1 MCHPFYFDLRFCNK
15 FVPAAG
21 QRAPLGHQRD
31 LTRIFREIARLP
43 GDVDVTVTVAVT
55 GVFSLGTN
63 VAVDAISIGI
73 TVSESVGYG
82 VYIGFGV

>member
-1 MCHPFYFDLRFCNK
+1 MRGC
-15 FVPAAG
+15 A
-21 QRAPLGHQRD
+21 
-31 LTRIFREIARLP
+31 

-73 TVSESVGYG
+73 TVSKPVGYG